1 MLRFALLILCV
12 TATALALPAE
22 LPLLPGA
29 VPAASTSK
37 YLPFREISNGRIIS
51 GSPASRGQFPWQA
64 ALYLTLSSGGTSF
77 CGGALISSTWI
88 LTAAHCVQGVSA
100 VTAYL
105 GVTSLSDSSRVTAQA
120 SRAVV
125 HPSYSSSTLAN
136 DIALLQLSSSVS
148 SSSYIST
155 VSLGTSTLGTGVAVT
170 VSGWGRTSDSSSSIS
185 QTLNYVGLTTIS
197 NTVCAQTYGSIIQS
211 GIVCCT
217 GSTIQSTCNGD
228 SGGPLVTGS
237 GSNAVHVGIV
247 SFGSSAGCAKGYP
260 SAYTRTAAYR
270 SWISS
275 NAGV

>member
-12 TATALALPAE
+12 AAAALAMPAE

-64 ALYLTLSSGGTSF
+64 GLYLTLTTGGTSF

-88 LTAAHCVQGVSA
+88 LTAAHCVQGVTA

-105 GVTSLSDSSRVTAQA
+105 GVTSLSDTSRVTAQA

-125 HPSYSSSTLAN
+125 HPSYSSTTLAN
-136 DIALLQLSSSVS
+136 DIALLQLSTSVS

-155 VSLGTSTLGTGVAVT
+155 ISLATSTLGTGVSVT

-197 NTVCAQTYGSIIQS
+197 NTACGT
-211 GIVCCT
+211 
-217 GSTIQSTCNGD
+217 TIQSTCNGD
-228 SGGPLVTGS
+228 SGGPLITGS
-237 GSNAVHVGIV
+237 GSSAVHVGIV
-247 SFGSSAGCAKGYP
+247 SFGHIAGCAKGYP